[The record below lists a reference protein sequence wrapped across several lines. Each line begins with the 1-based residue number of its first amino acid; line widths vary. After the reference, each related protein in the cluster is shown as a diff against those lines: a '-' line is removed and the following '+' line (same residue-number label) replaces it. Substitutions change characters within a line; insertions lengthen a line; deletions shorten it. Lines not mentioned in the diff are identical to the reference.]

1 MPKPV
6 WESQAILTTL
16 TSSIKKIWNPL
27 LFTSPQ
33 QSHLSSLKP
42 QSQHRKTTRI
52 SFSSQNLLITLKMQ
66 FQNLIVALSLSSAAL
81 GAAVNNL
88 SSGLAI
94 RAAGAPVAA
103 SLSVVQSPSEV
114 VKRDMEK

>member
-1 MPKPV
+1 
-6 WESQAILTTL
+6 
-16 TSSIKKIWNPL
+16 
-27 LFTSPQ
+27 
-33 QSHLSSLKP
+33 
-42 QSQHRKTTRI
+42 
-52 SFSSQNLLITLKMQ
+52 MQ

-94 RAAGAPVAA
+94 RAPGAPVAA